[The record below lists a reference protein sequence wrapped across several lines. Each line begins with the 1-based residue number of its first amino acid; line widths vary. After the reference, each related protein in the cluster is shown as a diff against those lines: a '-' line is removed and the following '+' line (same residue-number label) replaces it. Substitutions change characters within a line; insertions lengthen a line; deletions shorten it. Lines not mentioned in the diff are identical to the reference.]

1 MLLTIM
7 DKLPTF
13 EINISDNLES
23 QLEVT
28 AIALV
33 DMPAIE
39 SNWMAFKEQ
48 QPMNFA
54 SIDEDQHLIIG
65 AAMIPDLKI
74 YRNDSHLGEHN
85 VVFSKDTV
93 RRIAEK
99 FYAKGFQG
107 SANIMHDAGQV
118 VAGVNYFLSWIKD
131 DAKGMVGLTGDY
143 PDGTWFVGAKVN
155 NPAVWAKVKS
165 GEIKGFSVEG
175 MFEYEEKKPEDVM
188 MQKIKNILNEIK

>member
-1 MLLTIM
+1 M

-13 EINISDNLES
+13 EINISESLES

-74 YRNDSHLGEHN
+74 YRNDSQLGEHN

-131 DAKGMVGLTGDY
+131 DAKGMVGLSGDY

-155 NPAVWAKVKS
+155 NEAVWAKVKS

>member
-1 MLLTIM
+1 M

-13 EINISDNLES
+13 QINISESLES

-39 SNWMAFKEQ
+39 SNWMAFKGQ

-54 SIDEDQHLIIG
+54 NIDEDQHLIIG

-74 YRNDSHLGEHN
+74 YRNDNQLGEHN

-131 DAKGMVGLTGDY
+131 EAKGMVGLTGDY

-155 NPAVWAKVKS
+155 NEAVWAKVKS

-175 MFEYEEKKPEDVM
+175 MFEYEEKAPEDVL
-188 MQKIKNILNEIK
+188 MQKIKKILNEIK